1 MKNFKNKRVA
11 MKIFFRWIEL
21 KNIST
26 VIFKQFTRDQIDRT
40 TLHKVRYL
48 RRVNKHANV
57 EIKQE
62 RVFHSSMIKFQ
73 VKMASNMKSIELF
86 VRKEKRIK
94 VVGNIQSTLAKL
106 PRSHLG
112 SLEREVEDPPKR
124 ILKFALCNVWQ
135 SRSMRQSMGLKSRC
149 QSGPL
154 LIRSP
159 NTHPLSVNEAC
170 WLNAFKND
178 GSIGSAE
185 LLLHF
190 H

>member
-1 MKNFKNKRVA
+1 
-11 MKIFFRWIEL
+11 
-21 KNIST
+21 
-26 VIFKQFTRDQIDRT
+26 
-40 TLHKVRYL
+40 
-48 RRVNKHANV
+48 
-57 EIKQE
+57 
-62 RVFHSSMIKFQ
+62 
-73 VKMASNMKSIELF
+73 MASNMKSIELF

-112 SLEREVEDPPKR
+112 SLEREVGDPPKR
-124 ILKFALCNVWQ
+124 TLKFALCNVWQ

-159 NTHPLSVNEAC
+159 NTLPLSVNEAC

-178 GSIGSAE
+178 GLIGSAE